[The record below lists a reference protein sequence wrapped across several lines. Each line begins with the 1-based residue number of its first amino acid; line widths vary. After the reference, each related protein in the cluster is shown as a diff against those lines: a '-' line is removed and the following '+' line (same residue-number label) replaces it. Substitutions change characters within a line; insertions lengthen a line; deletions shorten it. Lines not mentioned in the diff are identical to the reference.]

1 MRWLTAAL
9 ILCTATSLA
18 TPAAAALRL
27 CNRTSYI
34 LYAASGTATDGTV
47 TTKGWTRLI
56 PGGCATAIQH
66 DLGPDTFVYAH
77 TSQAHDGPAHD
88 WGGTLPLCVKDTDF
102 TLETPAGADRCGK
115 SDAYTVPFRRL
126 EPGGQTDWTTT
137 FTQSPRFATA
147 SDASRAGLARLLAD
161 LGYHI
166 GTGAGGLDRALDK
179 FRVRMKMTADAGTA
193 ALFDALE
200 TDAMKV
206 AAPAGY
212 SVCNDTNETLW
223 SALAFRRG
231 KAWAARGWWQM
242 EAGACVRALT
252 TALQAN
258 HIYLLVER
266 KNGKRIVTGKTEF
279 CIASVAFDIEKRGDC
294 KTRGL
299 TAAGFATTDTRGRSG
314 FTAHVS
320 EDGLLPPLRLPQ

>member
-1 MRWLTAAL
+1 MIGFRGASRYIADNFRECFALECRAVRKVREDMGLTNLEVMIPFVRTLDEARAAIREEISEQRAAL
-9 ILCTATSLA
+9 DEAT
-18 TPAAAALRL
+18 
-27 CNRTSYI
+27 
-34 LYAASGTATDGTV
+34 
-47 TTKGWTRLI
+47 
-56 PGGCATAIQH
+56 
-66 DLGPDTFVYAH
+66 
-77 TSQAHDGPAHD
+77 
-88 WGGTLPLCVKDTDF
+88 
-102 TLETPAGADRCGK
+102 
-115 SDAYTVPFRRL
+115 RRVV
-126 EPGGQTDWTTT
+126 E
-137 FTQSPRFATA
+137 
-147 SDASRAGLARLLAD
+147 AGLATWSGETGGPSLIVRGQMRLLD
-161 LGYHI
+161 DV
-166 GTGAGGLDRALDK
+166 TALDDLE
-179 FRVRMKMTADAGTA
+179 RVRN
-193 ALFDALE
+193 LFDALE

-223 SALAFRRG
+223 TALAFRRG
-231 KAWAARGWWQM
+231 KAWATRGWWQM
-242 EAGACVRALT
+242 AAGACVRALT

-266 KNGKRIVTGKTEF
+266 KNGERIVTGKTEF